1 MKQSVFF
8 YCTFAVV
15 ILGSV
20 LFGLD
25 WQSATLS
32 PMPPIKVVAVVMPPP
47 PPPPPA
53 PPVKLAAPNA
63 APNPVPQA
71 PTVPTKPVT
80 PSLVGPAQITAPVA
94 NANHGNTASENANV
108 PIAQTSPKAL
118 CDIAACA
125 AAYRSFRA
133 SDCTFNPSIG
143 PRQLCTK
150 GVVPKE
156 AVAAPALPATLDAP
170 RSIMQEER
178 GAQTNTQPGTQ
189 PNTPP
194 AIKCNVSACA
204 AAYHTFTE
212 SDCTFMATGGQRKP
226 CTK

>member
-47 PPPPPA
+47 PPA

-71 PTVPTKPVT
+71 QAVPTKPVT
-80 PSLVGPAQITAPVA
+80 PSLVGPAQITAPVV
-94 NANHGNTASENANV
+94 NANPGNTASENANA
-108 PIAQTSPKAL
+108 PIAQTPLKAL

-170 RSIMQEER
+170 SSIMQDER
-178 GAQTNTQPGTQ
+178 GAQTNTQPNTQ
-189 PNTPP
+189 PT
-194 AIKCNVSACA
+194 IKCNASACA

-212 SDCTFMATGGQRKP
+212 SDCTFMATGGQRKL